1 MRCSTGVM
9 PRPRPDTWPR
19 VIVLVIVLAA
29 ALAGICAGYPVPE
42 VIALVAGAGLAGAH
56 VAQALLAGPA
66 LAVPGPDEAG

>member
-1 MRCSTGVM
+1 
-9 PRPRPDTWPR
+9 